1 MEIKGLES
9 KTGTIETPNDND
21 SIDKPLKNSEKE
33 SQRVDINVLKSKLRE
48 KENIILKRNII
59 TLIGCLSLIIVAGIC
74 VTYL

>member
-33 SQRVDINVLKSKLRE
+33 RFDPFWER
-48 KENIILKRNII
+48 
-59 TLIGCLSLIIVAGIC
+59 
-74 VTYL
+74 